1 MVSGPLFELPWGAAL
16 TAMQLVVTCTSWIN
30 EVKPGGATAYSKFS
44 SGGGIS
50 SRLGML
56 IIYTP
61 ALIAA
66 ATLTVEHGF
75 SVPTAAGQPG
85 HGTIATLLMLHFG
98 KRVTEVLVVHKYSG
112 TVSAAIASTIGVYY
126 ALVTVLIKATAISDP
141 IRFSP
146 DNARA
151 FGLVLFGV
159 GQLGNLYHHALLA
172 SLRAP
177 GSRAY
182 VVPSGGLFGLVAAP
196 HYFFELVAWWGLA
209 MVADHFNVY
218 LVATAMTS
226 YLGGRSVAQNR
237 YNREKFKDKWP
248 GSRRNLVPFLF

>member
-1 MVSGPLFELPWGAAL
+1 MVSGPLLELPWGAAI
-16 TAMQLVVTCTSWIN
+16 TAVQLVFTCTSWIN

-44 SGGGIS
+44 SGGGIP

-66 ATLTVEHGF
+66 ATLTAEHGF
-75 SVPTAAGQPG
+75 SVPTAVGQP
-85 HGTIATLLMLHFG
+85 GTIATLLMLHFG
-98 KRVTEVLVVHKYSG
+98 KRVAEVLVVHKYSG
-112 TVSAAIASTIGVYY
+112 TVSAAIASSIGVYY

-141 IRFSP
+141 IGFSP

-159 GQLGNLYHHALLA
+159 GQLGNLYHHSLLA

-177 GSRAY
+177 GSHAY
-182 VVPSGGLFGLVAAP
+182 VVPSGGLFGVVAAP
-196 HYFFELVAWWGLA
+196 HYFFELIAWWGLA
-209 MVADHFNVY
+209 MVADHLNVY
-218 LVATAMTS
+218 LVAAAMTS

-237 YNREKFKDKWP
+237 YNREKFKEEWP
-248 GSRRNLVPFLF
+248 RSRRNLVPFLF